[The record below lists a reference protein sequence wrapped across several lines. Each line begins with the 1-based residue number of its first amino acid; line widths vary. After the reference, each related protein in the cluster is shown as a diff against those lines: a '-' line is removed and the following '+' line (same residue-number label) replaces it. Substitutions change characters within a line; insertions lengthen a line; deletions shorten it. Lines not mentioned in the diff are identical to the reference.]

1 MSIRTEALTT
11 PPTVDKEIAMSQ
23 VKIVGDGTSANTH
36 VLVDGKKMDVTQAK
50 WKFAK
55 DSSRACLELTIDA
68 VPGQCPQVSPQ
79 LLAELEK
86 VVRDL
91 AD

>member
-1 MSIRTEALTT
+1 METLIT
-11 PPTVDKEIAMSQ
+11 PPSTGGDQMTSS

-36 VLVDGKKMDVTQAK
+36 VLVDGKKMGVTEAK
-50 WKFAK
+50 WRFSRDA
-55 DSSRACLELTIDA
+55 SRACLELTIDA
-68 VPGQCPQVSPQ
+68 VPGRCPSVSQ
-79 LLAELEK
+79 ELLAELEK

>member
-1 MSIRTEALTT
+1 MTNS
-11 PPTVDKEIAMSQ
+11 
-23 VKIVGDGTSANTH
+23 VKIVGDGTTANTH
-36 VLVDGKKMDVTQAK
+36 VLVDGKKMGVSEAK
-50 WKFAK
+50 WKFSR

-68 VPGQCPQVSPQ
+68 VPGQCPQVSPE
-79 LLAELEK
+79 LLEELEK